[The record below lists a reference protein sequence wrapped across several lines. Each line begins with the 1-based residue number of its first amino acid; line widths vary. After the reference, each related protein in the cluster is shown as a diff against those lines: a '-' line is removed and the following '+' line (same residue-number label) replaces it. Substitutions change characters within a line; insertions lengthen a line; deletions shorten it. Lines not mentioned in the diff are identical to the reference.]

1 MHASDAKKRGFTL
14 VELLVVISIIGIL
27 MGLLLPAVQYSR
39 EAARRISCQNN
50 VKNQVLALHNFH
62 DAHRRFP
69 PGRYAVSNLD
79 HSWSTYILPYLEQE
93 NVYSRIDMAKPWNDA
108 GGNYQASR
116 TVLSAYRCPSSQ
128 YEAPGDTDYSGIKG
142 SILSGLSWD
151 RAFKSGV
158 LVHVDEDSPASIRLA
173 DITDGVS
180 NTIMI
185 AESADRDEAA
195 HGSWADG
202 LNLISHDNGKINL
215 EKGDIYSGHPL
226 GAFVGRADGGVWF
239 LAKGIDQYVVGA
251 ICTRDG
257 AEVVDVSGL

>member
-1 MHASDAKKRGFTL
+1 MSRTRLKQRGFTL

-50 VKNQVLALHNFH
+50 VKNQLLALHGFH

-69 PGRYAVSNLD
+69 PGRYALRDLD
-79 HSWSTYILPYLEQE
+79 HSWSTYVLPYLEQG
-93 NVYSRIDMAKPWNDA
+93 NVFSQINMEKPWNDA
-108 GGNYQASR
+108 GGNYAATR
-116 TVLSAYRCPSSQ
+116 TVLSVFRCPSSL
-128 YEAPGDTDYSGIKG
+128 YDSPGDTDYSGIMG
-142 SILSGLSWD
+142 SILSGISWD
-151 RAFKSGV
+151 EAFKSGV
-158 LVHVDEDSPASIRLA
+158 LLNIDEEGELPVRLA
-173 DITDGVS
+173 DVTDGAS

-185 AESADRDEAA
+185 CESADRDEIS

-202 LNLISHDNGKINL
+202 LNLISHDNGAINL
-215 EKGDIYSGHPL
+215 EKGEIFSGHPT

-239 LAKGIDQYVVGA
+239 LAKGTDSYVVGA
-251 ICTRDG
+251 VCTRNG